1 VKTSCIER
9 LARND
14 FDARP
19 RKRNVTLSI
28 AEVADLWRALGNPAR
43 CNAEPVTV
51 AALRLLILTG
61 QRESE
66 VADATWDEFELDAG
80 LWKIPAS
87 RTKAGRAHLVHL
99 APQTVAV
106 LAQLKIIGG
115 TSRYV
120 FPSPLRAGQPIY
132 G

>member
-1 VKTSCIER
+1 MKTSCIER

-80 LWKIPAS
+80 L
-87 RTKAGRAHLVHL
+87 
-99 APQTVAV
+99 
-106 LAQLKIIGG
+106 
-115 TSRYV
+115 
-120 FPSPLRAGQPIY
+120 
-132 G
+132 